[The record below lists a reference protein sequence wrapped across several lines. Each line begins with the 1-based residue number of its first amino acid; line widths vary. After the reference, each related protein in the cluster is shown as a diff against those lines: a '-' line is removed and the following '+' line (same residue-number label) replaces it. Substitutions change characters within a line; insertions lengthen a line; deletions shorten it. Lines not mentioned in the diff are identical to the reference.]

1 MMKSDTPPRPGDVPA
16 GYDENDPYADE
27 DISDYPDWWR
37 RNIEQFR
44 EHGMRPYRPPRFTDE
59 KYTPE
64 VIARLEAEFDVD
76 VQFRALEP
84 RVGDDWSV
92 VVDGEEVG
100 AVGRRRSGDGYTVY
114 ELTSTEFEQ
123 MVEDAVI

>member
-1 MMKSDTPPRPGDVPA
+1 MMSDTPPRPGDVPA

-59 KYTPE
+59 KYTPG
-64 VIARLEAEFDVD
+64 VIARLEAEYDVD

-123 MVEDAVI
+123 MVEDAVT